1 MSQNQK
7 YFVLYMRRRKTM
19 KNFRLLL
26 ICAGLLF
33 LDMPSPFG
41 ACVVDNRPTLE
52 INTIVQE
59 ESTVSFNEINSKI
72 DSNVT
77 TLDDFTVNNQVKK
90 ALKTGKYY
98 SEEDKCYYEIEV
110 TSYNI
115 ESINLIKNDRTKIE
129 ITLPYDFTEEDIIV
143 YHSGKRNFIK
153 LIVNVTV
160 EYEIIIPEVQ
170 PE

>member
-1 MSQNQK
+1 
-7 YFVLYMRRRKTM
+7 M

-33 LDMPSPFG
+33 LDIPSPFS
-41 ACVVDNRPTLE
+41 ACRDTRTTLE
-52 INTIVQE
+52 INTVVVE
-59 ESTVSFNEINSKI
+59 ESPVSFNEVNSKI
-72 DSNVT
+72 ATNVT
-77 TLDDFTVNNQVKK
+77 TLDSSTINNQVKK

-98 SEEDKCYYEIEV
+98 SAEDKCYYEIEV

-115 ESINLIKNDRTKIE
+115 ETIVLTKNDRTEIE

-143 YHSGKRNFIK
+143 YDTGKRNFVR
-153 LIVNVTV
+153 LVVNITV
-160 EYEIIIPEVQ
+160 EYEIIIPEAQ